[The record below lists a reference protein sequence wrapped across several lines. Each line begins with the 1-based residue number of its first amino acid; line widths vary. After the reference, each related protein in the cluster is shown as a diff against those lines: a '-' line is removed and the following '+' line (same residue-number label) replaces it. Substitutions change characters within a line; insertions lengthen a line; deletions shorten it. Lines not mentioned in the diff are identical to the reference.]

1 MTDFIDKLKKS
12 IEDSYDTVRKNASN
26 LRDIAEDLSKLAKIK
41 FELHQFKAALEK
53 KMALLGETVYPFLNE
68 NNIDGLK
75 SHETLQVLL
84 DDIKNIRNQIDLLQ
98 NAVKDLSEQTK
109 HEPEKKGKVDLE
121 NQIDH
126 LEKEIEARLK
136 EIRAM
141 KDQLK
146 NSE

>member
-12 IEDSYDTVRKNASN
+12 IEDSYDTVRKNANN
-26 LRDIAEDLSKLAKIK
+26 LRDIAEELSKLAKIK
-41 FELHQFKAALEK
+41 FELHQFKVALEK
-53 KMALLGETVYPFLNE
+53 KMALLGETVYPFLTE
-68 NNIDGLK
+68 NNINGLK

-98 NAVKDLSEQTK
+98 NAIKDLSEQSRT
-109 HEPEKKGKVDLE
+109 EPEKKGKAELE

-126 LEKEIEARLK
+126 LEKEIEERLK

-146 NSE
+146 NSQ

>member
-26 LRDIAEDLSKLAKIK
+26 LRDIAEELSKLAKIK
-41 FELHQFKAALEK
+41 FELHQYKVALEK
-53 KMALLGETVYPFLNE
+53 KMALLGETVYPFLME

-98 NAVKDLSEQTK
+98 NAVNDLSEQTR
-109 HEPEKKGKVDLE
+109 HEPVKKGKIELE

>member
-12 IEDSYDTVRKNASN
+12 IEESYDTVRKNAGN
-26 LRDIAEDLSKLAKIK
+26 LRDIAEELSKLAKIK
-41 FELHQFKAALEK
+41 FELHQYKAALEK
-53 KMALLGETVYPFLNE
+53 KMALLGETVYPFLME

-84 DDIKNIRNQIDLLQ
+84 DDIKNINNQIDLLQ
-98 NAVKDLSEQTK
+98 NAVKDLSEQTR
-109 HEPEKKGKVDLE
+109 HEPEKKSKIDLE

-126 LEKEIEARLK
+126 LEKEIEARLT